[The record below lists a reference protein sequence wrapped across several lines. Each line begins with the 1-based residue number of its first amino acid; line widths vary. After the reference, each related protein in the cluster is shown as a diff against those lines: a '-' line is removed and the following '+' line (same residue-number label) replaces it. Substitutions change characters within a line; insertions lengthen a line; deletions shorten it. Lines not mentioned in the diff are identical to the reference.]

1 MGAGPARGSTTR
13 PGEREEVAVQLRR
26 QRACWRQFVLG
37 GRLQAWSAEAVAAL
51 ETRMVDESG
60 SGLGGMRVWAHD
72 SAVTHVVLL
81 VPHGPRFG
89 TAPPRDRPGTECFC
103 HSDLQIRRW
112 CKQQEMFTPGRTH
125 SGVFQVC
132 TGCQGCGSGCT
143 SRVHVK
149 GISEFLF
156 ACARTCPA
164 MRWKPPLR
172 ANRCVGSVLTC

>member
-1 MGAGPARGSTTR
+1 MCERRCTVRCASCVINGSVRGVEAGHR
-13 PGEREEVAVQLRR
+13 
-26 QRACWRQFVLG
+26 
-37 GRLQAWSAEAVAAL
+37 L
-51 ETRMVDESG
+51 ETQMVDESG

-81 VPHGPRFG
+81 VPHDPRFG

-164 MRWKPPLR
+164 AWAMGGGVTLYVFLGLSHVFTH
-172 ANRCVGSVLTC
+172 NRSRHTVGS